1 MKYKQKSLRAS
12 LCDSLLLPSQD
23 HSNQNSPEIKVP
35 SVYIPE
41 QGEHRTE
48 PPDNWHVPRIEEK

>member
-1 MKYKQKSLRAS
+1 MKYKQKS